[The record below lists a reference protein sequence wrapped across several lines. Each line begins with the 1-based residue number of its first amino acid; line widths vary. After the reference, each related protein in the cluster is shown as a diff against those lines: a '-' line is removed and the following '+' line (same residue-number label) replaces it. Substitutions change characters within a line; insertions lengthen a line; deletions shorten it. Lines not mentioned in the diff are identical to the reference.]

1 VYRLV
6 RSYLKSSSMKR
17 AALKALSK
25 TLTEDDLCYLRA
37 QFMLLEPNKSG
48 RVSFE
53 NFRMALLKN
62 ATEAMK
68 ESRVTEILSTMDSL
82 SFKKMDFPEFCAA
95 ATSVHQLEG
104 TDRWERHAR
113 AAYDIFEKE
122 GNRVISV
129 EELTRE
135 VGLASTVPGQVFHEW
150 VRQTDGRLSYIGFT
164 KLLHGVTVRAA
175 ATRSHR

>member
-1 VYRLV
+1 LVSIGFFLGRVYAEH
-6 RSYLKSSSMKR
+6 SSM
-17 AALKALSK
+17 LLFSWPNY
-25 TLTEDDLCYLRA
+25 LILCIIFWVE
-37 QFMLLEPNKSG
+37 Q
-48 RVSFE
+48 
-53 NFRMALLKN
+53 ALLKN